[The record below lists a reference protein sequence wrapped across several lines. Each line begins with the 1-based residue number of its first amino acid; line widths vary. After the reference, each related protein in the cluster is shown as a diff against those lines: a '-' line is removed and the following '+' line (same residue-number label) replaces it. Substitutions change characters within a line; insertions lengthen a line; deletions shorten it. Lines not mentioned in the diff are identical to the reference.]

1 MLEIR
6 NYMFEASIMATDKVV
21 VFWWAHK
28 FKKSALKGQLK
39 LVGRIDRKQ

>member
-1 MLEIR
+1 
-6 NYMFEASIMATDKVV
+6 MFEASIMATDNVV

-28 FKKSALKGQLK
+28 FKKSALKGLKGHKLK